1 LTRDDVIGE
10 LVLHL
15 TIWVG
20 AWILLAYVNV
30 RRSRQTGFL
39 VNTYL
44 SLFFLNHWF
53 GAMVHAL
60 PWSSFDDST
69 NTAIGF
75 RESTYGLVAL
85 TFGVL
90 LTPAY
95 GSRSRRGHGGQSA
108 EDGPFHIFE
117 AQRIARYYLVI
128 GTLSWIV
135 SYTGIFQVPSVTA
148 VISAGKQA
156 LLLAICLKCWIAWRT
171 GNGPKF
177 VGWLALSLAFPIVTT
192 LSSGFLGFGIVA
204 VITIMSFVGTFY
216 RPRWQLVAATIAAV
230 YLGLSLFVAYAPSR
244 EAIREAAWGGEG
256 IERRI
261 DAGLDML
268 AQLRF
273 FDIWDETHLT
283 WIDWRLNQNE
293 LVGAAV
299 RYTPDVAPFLYGKT
313 VADAAIAVIP
323 RAIWPDKPGTAGS
336 GDYVSQ
342 HTGILFAQGTSIGMG
357 QVLEFY
363 INFGT
368 FGIIVGFLLL
378 GMGLR
383 HMDDRLFDSMSQA
396 DWSGFAFWFV
406 VGTSALQVG
415 GALAEISASMI
426 AGAVLML
433 ASGYVLRKS
442 GRRRQTREL
451 LAGGRGRLRTTR

>member
-1 LTRDDVIGE
+1 LTGDDVIGE

-20 AWILLAYVNV
+20 AWILLAYVNG

-39 VNTYL
+39 VYTYL
-44 SLFFLNHWF
+44 TLFFLNHWF
-53 GAMVHAL
+53 GAIVHAL
-60 PWSSFDDST
+60 PWNPFDDST

-75 RESTYGLVAL
+75 RESTYGLLAL
-85 TFGVL
+85 TFGAL
-90 LTPAY
+90 LMPAY
-95 GSRSRRGHGGQSA
+95 GPRSQRGHGVQGA
-108 EDGPFHIFE
+108 EDGPLHIFE

-135 SYTGIFQVPSVTA
+135 SYTGIFQVPGLTA
-148 VISAGKQA
+148 AISAGKQA
-156 LLLAICLKCWIAWRT
+156 LLLAICLKCWIAWRA
-171 GNGPKF
+171 GNWPEF
-177 VGWLALSLAFPIVTT
+177 VGWLALPLAFPIVTT
-192 LSSGFLGFGIVA
+192 LNSGFLGFGTVA
-204 VITIMSFVGTFY
+204 VITILTFVGTFY
-216 RPRWQLVAATIAAV
+216 RPRWQLVAAAIAAV
-230 YLGLSLFVAYAPSR
+230 YLGLSLFVAYAQTR
-244 EAIREAAWGGEG
+244 EALREAVWGGEG
-256 IERRI
+256 LERRI
-261 DAGLDML
+261 DVGLDML

-273 FDIWDETHLT
+273 FDIWDETHLA

-323 RAIWPDKPGTAGS
+323 RAIWPDKPVTAGS
-336 GDYVSQ
+336 GDHVNQ
-342 HTGILFAQGTSIGMG
+342 QTGILFAEGTSIGMG

-383 HMDDRLFDSMSQA
+383 HMDDRLFGSMAQA
-396 DWSGFAFWFV
+396 DWRGFAFWFV

-415 GALAEISASMI
+415 GSLAEISAAMI

-433 ASGYVLRKS
+433 ASGHVLRKR
-442 GRRRQTREL
+442 GRRRQTSEL
-451 LAGGRGRLRTTR
+451 PAGGRGRLRTTR